1 MSREA
6 IRGMRRWHLVAAVA
20 VLAVLVA
27 LTSYTVWMT
36 TSLRGAGGAS
46 PGGAGSADL
55 RVQSSPFVT
64 DDGQPIVTY
73 SVVSPPGTVGGFAY
87 VLFLRWNGHTVS
99 SGASQTT
106 EKGEGV
112 RVEREI
118 SIAARHI
125 EVDFQVDTSAGL
137 QDSLTV
143 DGTRFDLANGRVLTI
158 DPYGDEVVVRQ
169 HDLKLP
175 PVPPGDPQQV
185 ADRLL
190 TYLEAQA
197 PEAYAEIANPP
208 QSAME

>member
-1 MSREA
+1 
-6 IRGMRRWHLVAAVA
+6 MRRWHPVAAVA
-20 VLAVLVA
+20 VVIVLVA

-36 TSLRGAGGAS
+36 TSRRGGRAAS
-46 PGGAGSADL
+46 VGGAGSADL

-112 RVEREI
+112 RVQRGI
-118 SIAARHI
+118 AIAARHI
-125 EVDFQVDTSAGL
+125 EVDFQVDATAGL
-137 QDSLTV
+137 RDSLTV
-143 DGTRFDLANGRVLTI
+143 DGTRFDLAKGRVLTI
-158 DPYGDEVVVRQ
+158 DPYADEVVVRQ

-197 PEAYAEIANPP
+197 PEAYAEIADPP
-208 QSAME
+208 LSGME